1 MRFKLTLLLLLA
13 NVAVFYVIWSLGRSG
28 GEAPGRFVTPPA
40 TTVERISIEGKS
52 LTRPRV
58 FESLRNGRWKMVSP
72 VEWLANPHAVNGI
85 LSQLQL
91 LPKEI
96 HFSLKEIQDSGRS
109 LADYGLEDPSLTLT
123 ITAGGVPYVLKI
135 GALTQ
140 IGNRVYLLAPDGQTI
155 IVAPQELLQ
164 ILSLDIEQ
172 LRSKQIFTIPVF
184 EVRAL
189 SVRTA
194 SEDVGSAPESGLT
207 GQRVGIVKTA
217 DGWRMETPVQ
227 ARADAKAV
235 EAELARLTQLEAN
248 RFVPLADTGPAAYGL
263 GTPSLRVTLE
273 GNTRQT
279 LLLGRAVSQ
288 AKIPQFYAQL
298 EGNPEVFTVDAAPFE
313 ALRKAQET
321 LRDKHLL
328 FFNAQ
333 APTGI
338 EILGPGGK
346 PGVRLQRLENGDWQ
360 ALSEDKAARV
370 DPMPADTAQVSGL
383 IKDLADMTAAAF
395 LTDAPSAD
403 NLKTYGLNAP
413 VRTLTLTLKD
423 AAPLTL
429 SLGLAGPDAKT
440 ASVCAAV
447 SGTNTV
453 FQVHPSILEALSL
466 DPLHYRARTL
476 STLPETAVIGKC
488 TLTDLS
494 TQKVI
499 FETSADAPAAAF
511 TDVQKSAFAVL
522 LQSLKSFQAAAYVAA
537 SFSPEGASFE
547 GRALPWRYRL
557 TANIALPSGTDKPKQ
572 ETLVYDFS
580 ERLGGTAQVG
590 GSPQAGLTFLLPQT
604 LIDALFLFTEKS
616 PALDSKP

>member
-13 NVAVFYVIWSLGRSG
+13 NVAVFYVIWSLSRSG
-28 GEAPGRFVTPPA
+28 SEAPGRFVTPSTP
-40 TTVERISIEGKS
+40 TVERIAIEGKS
-52 LTRPRV
+52 LARPRV
-58 FESLRNGRWKMVSP
+58 FESLRNGRWKMTSP

-96 HFSLKEIQDSGRS
+96 HFSLKEIQESGRS
-109 LADYGLEDPSLTLT
+109 LADYGLDDPSLTLT
-123 ITAGGVPYVLKI
+123 VTADKIPYVLKV
-135 GALTQ
+135 GATTQ
-140 IGNRVYLLAPDGQTI
+140 IGNRVYLLAPDGETI

-164 ILSLDIEQ
+164 ILSLDLEDV
-172 LRSKQIFTIPVF
+172 RARQIFTIPVF
-184 EVRAL
+184 EVRSL

-194 SEDVGSAPESGLT
+194 SDDVGAAPESGLT

-248 RFVPLADTGPAAYGL
+248 RFVQTADKSPAAYGL
-263 GTPSLRVTLE
+263 SAPSLRVTLE

-279 LLLGRAVSQ
+279 LLLGRQVPQ
-288 AKIPQFYAQL
+288 TKTPQFYAQL

-328 FFNAQ
+328 YFNPQ
-333 APTGI
+333 ALTAL

-360 ALSEDKAARV
+360 ALAEDKTARV
-370 DPMPADTAQVSGL
+370 DPIPADTAQVAAL
-383 IKDLADMTAAAF
+383 LKDLTDLSAAAF
-395 LTDAPSAD
+395 LTNAPSAE
-403 NLKTYGLNAP
+403 NLKTYGLSAP
-413 VRTLTLTLKD
+413 VRTLTLTVKD
-423 AAPLTL
+423 APTLTL
-429 SLGLAGPDAKT
+429 SLGLSHTDAKT
-440 ASVCAAV
+440 TIACAAV

-466 DPLHYRARTL
+466 EPLHYRARTL
-476 STLPETAVIGKC
+476 ATLPDTAIIGKC
-488 TLTDLS
+488 TLTDLAS
-494 TQKVI
+494 KKVI
-499 FETSADAPAAAF
+499 FETVADAPSPAF

-522 LQSLKSFQAAAYVAA
+522 VQSLKSFQAASFVSA
-537 SFSPEGASFE
+537 SCAPEGASFE
-547 GRALPWRYRL
+547 GRSLPWRYRL
-557 TANIALPSGTDKPKQ
+557 TADIALPSGTDKPKQ

-590 GSPQAGLTFLLPQT
+590 GAPQAGLTFLLPQA
-604 LIDALFLFTEKS
+604 LIDALFVFTEKA
-616 PALDSKP
+616 PTLESKP